1 MRVWILIACLVAQGA
16 AAEESLTLERALALA
31 RERNEVPAIARARIE
46 RASAL
51 TRQAWSRL
59 LPRAMIQGRYT
70 RRQNA
75 VTREV
80 GGEVTE
86 IQSRNALSATGT
98 VQTNLIDASA
108 IPLVMSSHHEEEA
121 TAHEAEALEQSLS
134 YDVATGFFAVLSAEE
149 LHAAAERRVQVAQ
162 SALEVARRRLQAGVS
177 GRQEVTRTELSL
189 SNARLDLNEARLL
202 VETTRLA
209 LGELLALELEV
220 PLAAPPPL
228 PGATPAEE
236 AIDVSAR
243 PDLQALEAR
252 SRSFELL
259 ALEPYLRLIPSVG
272 LGADYRITNEPGLGE
287 PSNWSLFA
295 TSTWEL
301 YDGGLRYAQ
310 ARARAAE
317 ADELR
322 LTLSSL
328 RRSAEREHA
337 EASARI
343 TAARAALEEARIAT
357 RLARENADQVS
368 QLFAAGLATA
378 LERDDATV
386 AAFEAEAELAQS
398 TFALRVAQ
406 LEERRA
412 RGLWP
417 LGEGW

>member
-1 MRVWILIACLVAQGA
+1 MRCWVLIACLITQGA
-16 AAEESLTLERALALA
+16 AAGEPLTLERALALA

-46 RASAL
+46 RAAAL
-51 TRQAWSRL
+51 TRQAWARL
-59 LPRAMIQGRYT
+59 LPEAMIQGRYT
-70 RRQNA
+70 RRQAA
-75 VTREV
+75 VSRQV
-80 GGEVTE
+80 GGDVAE
-86 IQSRNALSATGT
+86 IQSRNALNATAT
-98 VQTNLIDASA
+98 VQTNVLDASA
-108 IPLVMSSHHEEEA
+108 IPLVISARREEEA
-121 TAHEAEALEQSLS
+121 TAHEAESLVQSLS

-149 LHAAAERRVQVAQ
+149 LHAAAERRVQVAA
-162 SALEVARRRLQAGVS
+162 SAVEVSQRRVKAGLS

-189 SNARLDLNEARLL
+189 SNARLALNDARLL

-209 LGELLALELEV
+209 LGELLALTV
-220 PLAAPPPL
+220 DMPLAPPPPL
-228 PGATPAEE
+228 PERAPDEE
-236 AIDVSAR
+236 ALGTSRR
-243 PDLQALEAR
+243 PDLLALESR

-259 ALEPYLRLIPSVG
+259 ALEPHLRLIPS
-272 LGADYRITNEPGLGE
+272 LGIGAEYRITNEPGFGL
-287 PSNWSLFA
+287 PTNWSLFA
-295 TSTWEL
+295 TSTWVL

-328 RRSAEREHA
+328 RRTAEREHA
-337 EASARI
+337 EASVRI
-343 TAARAALEEARIAT
+343 VAAQAALDEARIAH
-357 RLARENADQVS
+357 RLAQENVEQVS

-386 AAFEAEAELAQS
+386 AAFEAQADLAQS

-417 LGEGW
+417 LGEDG